1 MNISHSISSTVAGV
15 SFSFLTAEDVR
26 RISVKQIVNPVLLD
40 GLNRPN
46 IGGLYDPSLGPS
58 DRSDLCATCRLN
70 YFTCPGHFGHIELPA
85 PVFHP
90 LFFANMYNLFRGT
103 CLFCHHFKIDRE
115 ELYRYVGKFRLL
127 EYGLLE
133 AAHGLDDLQRAVTA
147 RAKVESK
154 KKGKNKN
161 ATQGEE
167 EDNSEESEDPDNV
180 GDKDSEEDESP
191 VEFMSRVN
199 RYVAL
204 HLSLASGSTRDSYKD
219 GLVYQ
224 ARKELINEFLKATI
238 LSRCQNEGCGSYGY
252 TFRKEGY
259 TKIIEYDLSP
269 KQKVRNTKTRPDVLL
284 GSTTKSS
291 NARPQQDDSDVEMSG
306 PESDDDGESIGAE
319 DQEGEEDEEE
329 EANTQE
335 DNLPRAAN
343 GKIKT
348 KRGRNERVVAP
359 EECRAHLRRLFKNEP
374 TMCSLLYGKHGPFAK
389 ITPEGLS
396 LASAD
401 MFFLEVITVPPTRF
415 RPPAKMNDTLFEH
428 PQNELLAKVLQTSYR
443 LRDLNNNLKEVST
456 KGPQYDEVARKR
468 LMGSLLEAL
477 IQLQVD
483 VNSFMDSSKNPTP
496 VRQGKLPPSGVKQ
509 GLEKKEGL
517 FRKHMMGK
525 RVNYAARSVI
535 SPDVNIE
542 PNEIGIPP
550 VFAKKLT
557 FPEPVTPFN
566 FHKLR
571 QQVINGPRVHP
582 GASMVQFGDG
592 HQVSLDKLGVEQRT
606 AIANQLLTPQEGGRT
621 ASGGRKGL
629 RTRTTAVNKKVY
641 RHLENG
647 DILILNRQPTLHKP
661 SMMTHK
667 ARILHGEKTIRMHYA
682 NCNSY
687 NADFDG
693 DEMNIHFPQNQV
705 ARAEAEML
713 SNTDN
718 QYLVPTSGNPLRGL
732 IQDHVVA
739 GVWMTSQGTFFT
751 REEYFQ
757 LLYGA
762 LRPEEDVI
770 PLLKTLPPTIWKPVP
785 LWTGKQVISTV
796 LKNITPENMEGIH
809 LNAGTKVPGHLWG
822 SDSKEDKVIFM
833 DGELLC
839 GVLDKAAFGA
849 SDYGLV
855 HSVYELYGAE
865 TAGRLLGILSRL
877 FTKFL
882 QHRAFTCRM
891 DDLTLTPEGNDKR
904 NEIIQRGKNLGT
916 EGAIENFP
924 SLSET
929 PKDEV
934 PSALKSLLQDV
945 LRDDNKMAG
954 LDMTV
959 KTKLSKLTSEISEA
973 CLPHK
978 LLRKFPHN
986 NMQTMTLSG
995 AKGSAVNARQISCA
1009 LGQQELEGRR
1019 VPVMVSGK
1027 TLPSFKAFETKAIAG
1042 GYVASRFLTGVK
1054 PQEFYF
1060 HCMAGR
1066 EGLIDTAVKTSRSGY
1081 LQRCLIKH
1089 LEGAR
1094 VHYDNTVRNSD
1105 DSVYQFHYGGDAL
1118 DVTKQKHLYQFDF
1131 IAQNERSWINI
1142 LKPGMIGKF
1151 AGSGAAS
1158 KYMKK
1163 LLKKKPAKRGKYEP
1177 ALSVYNP
1184 ARELGATSEQFAEAM
1199 EAYIKSNPR
1208 NLLDGG
1214 PEPQW
1219 KSRRQRMSVNHF
1231 RLLMHIKYMRSLV
1244 EPGESVGL
1252 LASQGVGEPSTQMT
1266 LNTFHFAG
1274 HGAANVTLGIPRL
1287 REIVMTASQKPKT
1300 PSMTMRI
1307 RAGTAQEDVDRF
1319 CKRATKLSLSQIVE
1333 HIAVTER
1340 LQTNGDARR
1349 RLYTIELFLFP
1360 REEYEAEYDTDP
1372 SEVLSSFAVK
1382 FPLTL
1387 KKEMT
1392 AEMKRVDADMRNQIS
1407 QLGQGKKSKDDRGQ
1421 DAAED
1426 GDDEPR
1432 ASKND
1437 EEGSEVGDG
1446 DADDEK
1452 RARQQKQQASYES
1465 DEDDEDENEEMAPY
1479 KDEELEAEYAE
1490 EVGEAQKQSESQPKP
1505 KSKSLKA
1512 QIRRVVEMFQLNFPP
1527 AESFTFEDSKVTF
1540 VLSFSSDLPKLLLVG
1555 IIERT
1560 CRATVV
1566 REIPGIT
1573 DCFQNKEE
1581 KNGQDAVIKLTTN
1594 GSNFKGMWAFA
1605 SSADETILEDDEI
1618 YSNDIY
1624 SILKT
1629 YGVEMARAAILN
1641 EMSGIF
1647 GLYKIQVDRRHLE
1660 LIADYMTFDG
1670 GYKPFNRKGL
1680 STGPSPLLKA
1690 SYETTA
1696 AFLSDATL
1704 HGDFDDLKTPSG
1716 NVVLGRP
1723 SLTGTG
1729 AFDVRMPVQPVH

>member
-1 MNISHSISSTVAGV
+1 MNISHSLPSYITGI
-15 SFSFLTAEDVR
+15 SFSFLTPEDAR
-26 RISVKQIVNPVLLD
+26 SISVKQIVNPVLLD
-40 GLNRPN
+40 ALNRPN
-46 IGGLYDPSLGPS
+46 IGGLYDPALGPNE
-58 DRSDLCATCRLN
+58 RSDICATCKLG

-90 LFFANMYNLFRGT
+90 LFFANMYNLFRAT
-103 CLFCHHFKIDRE
+103 CLFCHRFKIDRE
-115 ELYRYVGKFRLL
+115 ELCKYVAKFRLL

-133 AAHGLDDLQRAVTA
+133 AAYGLDDLHRVRTV
-147 RAKVESK
+147 KESGNKRKGKGK
-154 KKGKNKN
+154 KK
-161 ATQGEE
+161 QPEGEND
-167 EDNSEESEDPDNV
+167 ED
-180 GDKDSEEDESP
+180 DSENREDSASESTPEDKGNGADDDESP
-191 VEFMSRVN
+191 YEYMARIN
-199 RYVAL
+199 RYVTA
-204 HLSLASGSTRDSYKD
+204 HLSRASGSKRDSYKD
-219 GLVYQ
+219 TLVYQ

-238 LSRCQNEGCGSYGY
+238 LTRCQNDNCRSFAY

-259 TKIIEYDLSP
+259 TKIIEYDLSA
-269 KQKVRNTKTRPDVLL
+269 KQKLRNTKTRPDVLA
-284 GSTTKSS
+284 SKPEP
-291 NARPQQDDSDVEMSG
+291 NAQQDSDIEMSG
-306 PESDDDGESIGAE
+306 PESVDDGDPVGP
-319 DQEGEEDEEE
+319 DEEDEEE
-329 EANTQE
+329 EGEDGPSNPKS

-348 KRGRNERVVAP
+348 KRGRNERVIAP
-359 EECRAHLRRLFKNEP
+359 EECRAHLRRLFNSES

-389 ITPEGLS
+389 LSSEGLS

-401 MFFLEVITVPPTRF
+401 MFFLDVIPVPPTRF
-415 RPPAKMNDTLFEH
+415 RPASKMNEVLYEH
-428 PQNELLAKVLQTSYR
+428 PQNELLAKILQTSYR
-443 LRDLNNNLKEVST
+443 LRDLNISLKEASA
-456 KGPQYDEVARKR
+456 KGPMYDEAARKK
-468 LMGSLLEAL
+468 LMATLLEAL
-477 IQLQVD
+477 IQLQVN

-496 VRQGKLPPSGVKQ
+496 MRQGKLPPTGVKQ
-509 GLEKKEGL
+509 NLEKKEGL

-535 SPDVNIE
+535 SPDVSIE

-550 VFAKKLT
+550 IFAKKLT

-582 GASMVQFGDG
+582 GASMVEFEDG
-592 HQVSLDKLGVEQRT
+592 HQVSLDKLTVEQRT
-606 AIANQLLTPQEGGRT
+606 AIANQLLTPQEGEQI
-621 ASGGRKGL
+621 RKGL
-629 RTRTTAVNKKVY
+629 RTRTNAINKKVY
-641 RHLENG
+641 RHLEDG

-693 DEMNIHFPQNQV
+693 DEMNIHFPQNQI
-705 ARAEAEML
+705 ARAEAEMI

-762 LRPEEDVI
+762 LRPEDDCTPRLV
-770 PLLKTLPPTIWKPVP
+770 TLPPTIWKPVS
-785 LWTGKQVISTV
+785 LWTGKQVISTI
-796 LKNITPENMEGIH
+796 LKNITPENMEGIN

-849 SDYGLV
+849 SDYGIV
-855 HSVYELYGAE
+855 HSVYELYGPPVV
-865 TAGRLLGILSRL
+865 GRLLGILSRL

-882 QHRAFTCRM
+882 QHRAFTCRI
-891 DDLTLTPEGNDKR
+891 DDLTLTPEGDAKR
-904 NEIIQRGKNLGT
+904 KDILERAKNLGT
-916 EGAIENFP
+916 DGAIENFP
-924 SLSET
+924 SLSKLPT
-929 PKDEV
+929 DDV
-934 PSALKSLLQDV
+934 PDALRSLLQDV

-954 LDMTV
+954 LDVTV
-959 KTKLSKLTSEISEA
+959 KTKLSKLTSDISDA
-973 CLPHK
+973 CLPNK
-978 LLRKFPHN
+978 LLRRFPHN

-1042 GYVASRFLTGVK
+1042 GYVASRFLTGVR

-1089 LEGAR
+1089 LEGIR
-1094 VHYDNTVRNSD
+1094 VHYDNTVRGSD
-1105 DSVYQFHYGGDAL
+1105 SSVYQFHYGGDAL
-1118 DVTKQKHLYQFDF
+1118 DVTKQKHLHQFDF
-1131 IAQNERSWINI
+1131 IAQNEQSWINL
-1142 LKPGMIGKF
+1142 LKPGKLDYV
-1151 AGSGAAS
+1151 ANTGSRNAP

-1163 LLKKKPAKRGKYEP
+1163 VLKKSLAKRGKYDP
-1177 ALSVYNP
+1177 ALSLFNP
-1184 ARELGATSEQFAEAM
+1184 SREIGATSEHFAEAL
-1199 EAYIKSNPR
+1199 EEYVKTNTR
-1208 NLLDGG
+1208 NLIDDGT
-1214 PEPQW
+1214 EERW
-1219 KSRRQRMSVNHF
+1219 KSRNQRIAPGHF
-1231 RLLMHIKYMRSLV
+1231 RLLMHVKYMKSLV
-1244 EPGESVGL
+1244 EPGEAVGL

-1300 PSMTMRI
+1300 PSMTMRL
-1307 RAGTAQEDVDRF
+1307 RAGTLQEDVDRF
-1319 CKRATKLSLSQIVE
+1319 CKRATKLTLSQIIE
-1333 HIAVTER
+1333 RIAVTEK

-1349 RLYTIELFLFP
+1349 RLYTVEIFFFP

-1372 SEVLSSFAVK
+1372 TEVLSSFGVK

-1387 KKEMT
+1387 KKEIT
-1392 AEMKRVDADMRNQIS
+1392 AELKRVDADMRSQIS
-1407 QLGQGKKSKDDRGQ
+1407 QLGQGKKSKSKDR
-1421 DAAED
+1421 DTAE
-1426 GDDEPR
+1426 GDDDEEPR
-1432 ASKND
+1432 STRKDND
-1437 EEGSEVGDG
+1437 ESEAGDG
-1446 DADDEK
+1446 DADEAK
-1452 RARQQKQQASYES
+1452 RARQQKQQVSYES
-1465 DEDDEDENEEMAPY
+1465 DDDFEDNDEEMVLY
-1479 KDEELEAEYAE
+1479 NDEELEAEYADE
-1490 EVGEAQKQSESQPKP
+1490 MEVAQDETDPEVKYKT
-1505 KSKSLKA
+1505 KSFNAYVK
-1512 QIRRVVEMFQLNFPP
+1512 RVGDMFQRNFQLTNSFEFECSKVTIVLNFP
-1527 AESFTFEDSKVTF
+1527 T
-1540 VLSFSSDLPKLLLVG
+1540 DLPKLLLVG
-1555 IIERT
+1555 IVERI
-1560 CRATVV
+1560 CRTTVI

-1573 DCFQNKEE
+1573 DCFQSKEE
-1581 KNGQDAVIKLTTN
+1581 KKGQEPIIKLTTN
-1594 GSNFKGMWAFA
+1594 GSNFKGLWEFA
-1605 SSADETILEDDEI
+1605 SSADETILEDDET

-1624 SILKT
+1624 AILKT
-1629 YGVEMARAAILN
+1629 YGVEMARAAIFK

-1670 GYKPFNRKGL
+1670 GYKPFNRKGI
-1680 STGPSPLLKA
+1680 STNPSPLLKA

-1704 HGDFDDLKTPSG
+1704 HGDFDDLTTPSG
-1716 NVVLGRP
+1716 NIVLGRP
-1723 SLTGTG
+1723 ISTGTG
-1729 AFDVRMPVQPVH
+1729 AFDVLMPIEAVH